1 MEKER
6 FATNAHTNYSNNVD
20 VWAGL
25 RPSVDCIFE
34 IISKFQKPARKR
46 LDSTWV
52 SYIGPYIE
60 VDIDL
65 SRLDGIFIAVR
76 SRGYSIRTV

>member
-1 MEKER
+1 MEKEG
-6 FATNAHTNYSNNVD
+6 FATNDHTNYSNNVD

-25 RPSVDCIFE
+25 RTTVDCIFE
-34 IISKFQKPARKR
+34 MISKFQKPGRKR

-52 SYIGPYIE
+52 SHIVPYIE
-60 VDIDL
+60 VEIDL